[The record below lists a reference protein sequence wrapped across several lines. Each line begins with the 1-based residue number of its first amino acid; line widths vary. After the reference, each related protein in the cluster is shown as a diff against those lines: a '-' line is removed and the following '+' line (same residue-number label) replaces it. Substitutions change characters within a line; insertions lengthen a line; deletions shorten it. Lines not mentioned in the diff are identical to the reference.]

1 MRTSTLV
8 RRLPVEVRA
17 TPATTA
23 RPAEARP
30 GLIHAAILA
39 TVWTTFALSGI
50 VFTEPAPVDAMLMGL
65 VLLLPAVGLVT
76 FAPALQLYIA
86 LWCVCAASGFL
97 TCTLSRDMAAS
108 TTFTAVSLYLYIASF
123 ILAAFVAHRPV
134 RHTQLI
140 LNGWLWA
147 ALIATACGLIGY
159 FKLVPGAYELFTKF
173 DRVAGTFK
181 DPNVFGPFLVAPF
194 LYCVHLVLNR
204 PVARTI
210 VPLIAACLLA
220 LGVLLSFSR
229 GAWFNLGLGLAVY
242 GVLAFA
248 TAGSA
253 RQREK
258 IATLVVAAVVLIAVI
273 TFLVLQDDKIG
284 SFLTDRASLT
294 QSYDVGPAG
303 RFGGQEKA
311 IRLLLDNPFGI
322 GAGQFTLIHHHEEV
336 HNVFL
341 SIFHNTGWLGG
352 LTYWLMVGL
361 TITLGTRHIATAN
374 AARPLFLI
382 VYAAFLAT
390 ALEGVIVDTDH
401 WRSFYVLMALVWGLA
416 SAPAPL
422 VSSGREAARDG
433 A

>member
-1 MRTSTLV
+1 MSTPTFV
-8 RRLPVEVRA
+8 RRLPVA
-17 TPATTA
+17 TRVGTA
-23 RPAEARP
+23 PPTAQAHARP

-39 TVWTTFALSGI
+39 TVWMTFALSGI
-50 VFTEPAPVDAMLMGL
+50 VFSEPAPVDALLMGL

-76 FAPALQLYIA
+76 VPPALGVYVSLWSIA
-86 LWCVCAASGFL
+86 AASGFL
-97 TCTLSRDMAAS
+97 TSTLSRDVAAS

-123 ILAAFVAHRPV
+123 ILAGFVAHRPV
-134 RHTQLI
+134 RHTQLM
-140 LNGWLWA
+140 LDGWLWA
-147 ALIATACGLIGY
+147 AVIAASCGLVGY
-159 FKLVPGAYELFTKF
+159 FNLVPGAYELFTKF

-204 PVARTI
+204 PIIQTLL
-210 VPLIAACLLA
+210 PLGAAAILA

-242 GVLAFA
+242 GVLAYA

-258 IATLVVAAVVLIAVI
+258 IAMLVAAAAALIAVI
-273 TFLVLQDDKIG
+273 TLVVLQDDKIG

-311 IRLLLDNPFGI
+311 IRLLLDHPFGI
-322 GAGQFTLIHHHEEV
+322 GAGQFTQVYHNEEV

-341 SIFHNTGWLGG
+341 SMFHNAGWLGG

-361 TITLGTRHIATAN
+361 TLVVGTRHIASVD

-382 VYAAFLAT
+382 AYAAFLAT

-401 WRSFYVLMALVWGLA
+401 WRSFYVLMAMVWGLA
-416 SAPAPL
+416 SAPA
-422 VSSGREAARDG
+422 ADG
-433 A
+433 AVGGGTVAHAA